1 MKTISGCVS
10 KTTEG
15 LSLLFEFFCKHE
27 NPAELTSA
35 VAAYDRVIDIMYF
48 YEHLCTLLETVKS
61 FIKMCLM

>member
-1 MKTISGCVS
+1 MKTISGCAS

-35 VAAYDRVIDIMYF
+35 AAAYDPVIDIRY
-48 YEHLCTLLETVKS
+48 Y
-61 FIKMCLM
+61 